1 VGTRKLLHLL
11 KPFGAA
17 AKPFSQNFA
26 SLLSSF
32 RDTGGLERLMDFIF
46 LGANAANGYDS
57 LGHFLRTEGVAT
69 VCLKYQIKLD
79 PKCNRKLANTGTTA
93 TKASA
98 GDGEE
103 AGLVMKRTYA
113 VIKGATPAQAIA
125 RYPGPTPTPAEIV
138 GGVPSVA
145 PSSAKSGQPVGGSTS
160 GTTYYSPSGGT
171 EAGGLLLN
179 YLLGN

>member
-1 VGTRKLLHLL
+1 
-11 KPFGAA
+11 
-17 AKPFSQNFA
+17 
-26 SLLSSF
+26 
-32 RDTGGLERLMDFIF
+32 MDFIF

-69 VCLKYQIKLD
+69 VCLKYQIKFD
-79 PKCNRKLANTGTTA
+79 PKCSRKLANTGTTA
-93 TKASA
+93 TRASA

-103 AGLVMKRTYA
+103 SGLIMKRTFA

-125 RYPGPTPTPAEIV
+125 QFPGPTPTPAELV

-145 PSSAKSGQPVGGSTS
+145 PASKTAQPVGGSTS
-160 GTTYYSPSGGT
+160 GTTYYSPAAEGS

-179 YLLGN
+179 YLLGD